1 MTEFTPY
8 AGIYM
13 VGDATPNGWSI
24 DNATAMTAVD
34 AYTFTWTGNLT
45 AGDIKFTCDKQGDW
59 MGAWFMA
66 TADGKAWTDGTEN
79 ITFVDKHIA
88 GNGDIDRKWKV
99 STAGKYTILLNQL
112 TEKMTVTKN

>member
-8 AGIYM
+8 TGIYM
-13 VGDATPNGWSI
+13 VGDATPNGWSV

-45 AGDIKFTCDKQGDW
+45 AGELKFTCDKQGDW

-66 TADGKAWTDGTEN
+66 TTDGKALTDGTEN
-79 ITFVDKHIA
+79 ITFVDKHIT

-99 STAGKYTILLNQL
+99 STAGKYTISLNQL
-112 TEKMTVTKN
+112 TEKITVTKN